1 MFIVMDDNET
11 KVQPDA
17 PAADESI
24 PSVDAEVELL
34 EARAV
39 IRKLES
45 ACYEA
50 LQLRG
55 IFAAVND
62 PLALQGEKEHW
73 REKYRFIETEIRL
86 AIEKSRQFKE
96 EYGAE

>member
-1 MFIVMDDNET
+1 MLIVMDENEPM
-11 KVQPDA
+11 VQPNT
-17 PAADESI
+17 PADETA
-24 PSVDAEVELL
+24 PSVDAEIELI

-55 IFAAVND
+55 VFAAIND
-62 PLALQGEKEHW
+62 PLALQAEKEKW
-73 REKYRFIETEIRL
+73 REKYRFIETQIRL
-86 AIEKSRQFKE
+86 AIEKAVQFKD